1 MDSNN
6 QSGRTKRQVLKGMGM
21 LGAGGMTWLAGCT
34 GGEQETEETT
44 EESTETTTEE
54 VSGEQV
60 FNPFRGIV
68 DNLVPAAPGGGT
80 SASARAYAENMEPHY
95 PGDIR
100 TTVTHRPGAEGNIMH
115 QEVYDGPED
124 GGLLGHSTINFLND
138 AHLSVDFIDQADF
151 HMLGG
156 KTFTARTIMVSPH
169 SRDLDDHFEWTWDD
183 LIQSAQEKSLNC
195 AVVAA
200 DQFVIPELLFRQDD
214 RMTRGETYDFVNF
227 EGGAPARQAFLAGDV
242 DIYVAGLTHGYAA
255 EYSEFYK
262 AQWVVANPDT
272 LDPNVVETYS
282 NLESY
287 EGTVSGVPE
296 EGWITNAPGVPEEEA
311 EIASKIGI
319 GSYLAFAPPATPDE
333 IVDVHREAFQLAA
346 EESGTRDQMEQ
357 FFHPARVT
365 YLDGETVR
373 GLAQDRLTQFEENEL
388 LQEILDEM

>member
-1 MDSNN
+1 
-6 QSGRTKRQVLKGMGM
+6 M

-44 EESTETTTEE
+44 GATTTTTTEQAA
-54 VSGEQV
+54 GEQS
-60 FNPFRGIV
+60 FDPFRGIV

-80 SASARAYAENMEPHY
+80 SASARAYADNMEPHY
-95 PGDIR
+95 SGDIS
-100 TTVTHRPGAEGNIMH
+100 TTVTHRPGAEGKIMH

-138 AHLSVDFIDQADF
+138 AHLSVESIDQADF
-151 HMLGG
+151 HMLGA

-169 SRDLDDHFEWTWDD
+169 SRDLDDHFQWTWDD
-183 LIQSAQEKSLNC
+183 LVQSAQEKSLNC

-200 DQFVIPELLFRQDD
+200 DQFVIPELLFRRDD
-214 RMTRGETYDFVNF
+214 RMTRGETYNFVNF
-227 EGGAPARQAFLAGDV
+227 DGGAPARQAFLAGDV

-262 AQWVVANPDT
+262 AQWVVADPSA
-272 LDPNVVETYS
+272 LDSSVVETYS

-287 EGTVSGVPE
+287 EGTVSGVPD
-296 EGWITNAPGVPEEEA
+296 EGWITQAPGAPEEEA

-333 IVDVHREAFQLAA
+333 IVDIHREAFRLAS
-346 EESGTRDQMEQ
+346 EESDTREQMEQ

-365 YLDGETVR
+365 YMAPEAIKE
-373 GLAQDRLTQFEENEL
+373 LAQNRVTQFEENEL
-388 LQEILDEM
+388 LQSILEEM